1 MEAEKSLTFR
11 LETYLIQLADI
22 NRRWTTW
29 LIDCELGA
37 LKRDYRPM
45 QPQGLLDHRHAI
57 SHDNPLASTAN
68 SLFAELQQ
76 VVEDRQQILID
87 ARQAGFVAADLTA
100 LARLLPA
107 WDKPA
112 LRQSLLAARSQLANL
127 RRLHV
132 ASWVLISQ
140 AFHFY
145 NDTLQMLMVGSTPY
159 VYQHGRQTDLGGG
172 RLLDASL

>member
-22 NRRWTTW
+22 NRRWTAW
-29 LIDCELGA
+29 LVDCELGS
-37 LKRDYRPM
+37 LKREYRPM
-45 QPQGLLDHRHAI
+45 QPQGRLDNRQTALEE
-57 SHDNPLASTAN
+57 NPLASTAN
-68 SLFAELQQ
+68 ALFAELRQ
-76 VVEDRQQILID
+76 VIEDRQQILTD

-100 LARLLPA
+100 LARQLPA

-112 LRQSLLAARSQLANL
+112 LRQNLLFARSQLANL

-145 NDTLQMLMVGSTPY
+145 NDTLQMMMVGSTPH